1 MKASELPSR
10 CPLLHERRVGALKRC
25 RLHGGASGRV
35 KHREFITLIGGA
47 AAGPGAARAQQSKP
61 PTIGVLGTSTSV
73 AMNRRVAAFG
83 QRVGGTGVIGGRNG
97 AIGH

>member
-35 KHREFITLIGGA
+35 KRREFISLLSGMA
-47 AAGPGAARAQQSKP
+47 AAWPLAARAQQPRKVWRV
-61 PTIGVLGTSTSV
+61 GVLQPGTPPEPLLEAV
-73 AMNRRVAAFG
+73 KGWAARPRLHG
-83 QRVGGTGVIGGRNG
+83 ESR
-97 AIGH
+97 

>member
-35 KHREFITLIGGA
+35 KRREFITLLGGA
-47 AAGPGAARAQQSKP
+47 AVAWHEADLPSQVHDVHFEGKADMDNSASSLDSAAIDP
-61 PTIGVLGTSTSV
+61 EPT
-73 AMNRRVAAFG
+73 
-83 QRVGGTGVIGGRNG
+83 
-97 AIGH
+97 